1 MLATID
7 IGNTSISV
15 GLFQGQSPR
24 ATCTFTLAAD
34 VHRPADEYVVLLDGL
49 LRQAGIQPGQVRGV
63 AIASVVPPLTETFAH
78 LCARFFKVPPLVV
91 GAGTRTGIRIA
102 TANPRE
108 VGTDRVV
115 NAVAAFHLVN
125 GPAIVVDFGT
135 PTTFDV
141 IGPDGAYLGAVIAPG
156 LLLSAEAL
164 YHRTARLPRVDLV
177 RPPRVVG
184 KDTMSALQS
193 GLLYGHVAMVE
204 GMIQRIR
211 AEIGM
216 QSTTIA
222 TGELATLVARE
233 MSAIQ
238 HVEPH
243 LSLLGLRLIY
253 EHNRGAT
260 TAPPADARPH
270 PHPLTPSNSASPAA
284 APGVGRG

>member
-1 MLATID
+1 MLATFD

-15 GLFQGQSPR
+15 GLFQGETLR
-24 ATCTFTLAAD
+24 AAFTLAAD
-34 VHRPADEYVVLLDGL
+34 VHRPADEYVVLLDGM
-49 LRQAGIQPGQVRGV
+49 LRKAGIQAHEVRGV
-63 AIASVVPPLTETFAH
+63 AIASVVPPLTDTFEH
-78 LCARFFKVPPLVV
+78 LCARFFKVAPLVV

-115 NAVAAFHLVN
+115 NAVAAFHLVG

-135 PTTFDV
+135 PTTFDIV
-141 IGPDGAYLGAVIAPG
+141 GPDGAYLGAVIAPG

-184 KDTMSALQS
+184 KDTLSALQS

-204 GMIQRIR
+204 GMLDRIR
-211 AEIGM
+211 AEIDTPA
-216 QSTTIA
+216 TTIA
-222 TGELATLVARE
+222 TGELAPLVARE
-233 MSAIQ
+233 VSALQ
-238 HVEPH
+238 RVEPH

-253 EHNRGAT
+253 GHNRGTPTVPAT
-260 TAPPADARPH
+260 ARQHPFTPAGAGY
-270 PHPLTPSNSASPAA
+270 A
-284 APGVGRG
+284 